1 MLYRMKVTAILPDR
15 LVKDVNKLAGGKTLT
30 ESLTIALQDWSD
42 LQKVKELNEQ
52 IRERP
57 LEFNTGFSAATVR
70 KLNRKA

>member
-1 MLYRMKVTAILPDR
+1 MKVTAILPDR

>member
-1 MLYRMKVTAILPDR
+1 MKVTAILPDR

-42 LQKVKELNEQ
+42 LQKVKKLNEQ

-57 LEFNTGFSAATVR
+57 LEFNTGFSAAAVR

>member
-15 LVKDVNKLAGGKTLT
+15 LVKDVNKLAGGETLT

>member
-57 LEFNTGFSAATVR
+57 LEFNTGFSAANVR